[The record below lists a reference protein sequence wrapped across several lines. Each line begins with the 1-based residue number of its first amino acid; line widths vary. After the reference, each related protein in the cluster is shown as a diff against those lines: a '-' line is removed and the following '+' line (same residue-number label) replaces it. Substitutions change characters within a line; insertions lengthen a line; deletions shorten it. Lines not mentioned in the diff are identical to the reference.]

1 MSPGCVRR
9 VEFAAP
15 FYGETTSELMV
26 CDRGPDRGDG
36 VSQIIW
42 RQLESSTRLNLL
54 GHRGYFP
61 EFGVVLEGGPGGTL
75 VTMRYNFAK
84 ADMKGPL
91 CFLAKCMPD
100 LLKWHLH
107 GSIGSVW
114 HMEMVSENGLRGTS
128 ARASLL
134 T

>member
-1 MSPGCVRR
+1 M
-9 VEFAAP
+9 AAAGK
-15 FYGETTSELMV
+15 FYAAQPA
-26 CDRGPDRGDG
+26 GPSR
-36 VSQIIW
+36 
-42 RQLESSTRLNLL
+42 
-54 GHRGYFP
+54 YFP

-114 HMEMVSENGLRGTS
+114 HMEMVSENGLRSTS

>member
-54 GHRGYFP
+54 GHRGYYP

-91 CFLAKCMPD
+91 CFLPKCMPD

-114 HMEMVSENGLRGTS
+114 HMEMVSENGLRSTS